1 MKTNKEIDELLQK
14 SIQLAIANKN
24 LYVTGEHVLL
34 AMLQQEEFASLLLEF
49 GVDVEDFSNDLKDY
63 VETKLDKQQDNE
75 TDKIKKTQAVERIF
89 NRSLT
94 QVLFSGRERLT
105 IYDIFVSMLSETK
118 TYSSYLCIKY
128 GIKQSEFIEFV
139 KKYHYSKL

>member
-118 TYSSYLCIKY
+118 TYRSYLCIKY

-139 KKYHYSKL
+139 KK